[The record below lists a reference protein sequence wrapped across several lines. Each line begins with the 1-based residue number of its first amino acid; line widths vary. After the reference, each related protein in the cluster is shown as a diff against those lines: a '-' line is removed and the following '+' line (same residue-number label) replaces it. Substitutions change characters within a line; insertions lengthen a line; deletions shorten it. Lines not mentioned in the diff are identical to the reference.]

1 MCITEMMRSFGLLIV
16 IYSMVRSFFRWVVP
30 TLSLGIKEFCAKHE
44 GISTLLSCRFLAFV
58 PMRLSKLRY
67 RIKNKGKSGLLSRNR
82 QILHEQI
89 T

>member
-1 MCITEMMRSFGLLIV
+1 MCITEMRCFGLIV
-16 IYSMVRSFFRWVVP
+16 IYSMVRSFFRWVP

-67 RIKNKGKSGLLSRNR
+67 RIENKGKSGLLSRNR